1 VENFLENLK
10 LACATQRSISH
21 ICRQVAINRQQFNRY
36 INGDTQPSA
45 YNLARIAGYFGLAAG
60 DFSLPPAI
68 FRQRLQILEPP
79 VAVRAGLLEG
89 FPGDIE
95 ALRRHTGYFQ
105 TYHRSPSWPDLVICS
120 LSRIYEEH
128 GEMRVKSMERIR
140 DSDSEIRQDS
150 KYTGLAAFWRNRI
163 FITERSLGVNPM
175 LSQTILIPFEAA
187 HQRVYLRGVTL
198 GVAWRQGNLPY
209 ASRMIWRH
217 LGPKPN
223 LRATLS
229 RCGVLPLNA
238 RQLPPTVRSFLDGPP
253 AELLTV
259 PTEY

>member
-1 VENFLENLK
+1 MDSFTENLK
-10 LACATQRSISH
+10 AACATQRSISH
-21 ICRQVAINRQQFNRY
+21 ICREIGVNRQQFNRY
-36 INGDTQPSA
+36 INGETRPSA
-45 YNLARIAGYFGLAAG
+45 YNLARIAAYFGLASA
-60 DFSLPPAI
+60 DFTLPPAV
-68 FRQRLQILEPP
+68 FRQRLQWLERP
-79 VAVRAGLLEG
+79 VATGAGLLDG
-89 FPGDIE
+89 FPGDLA
-95 ALRRHTGYFQ
+95 ALRRHAGYFQ
-105 TYHRSPSWPDLVICS
+105 TYHRSPSWPDLVVCS
-120 LSRIYEEH
+120 MSRLYEAH

-140 DSDSEIRQDS
+140 DHDSEIRQDS

-163 FITERSLGVNPM
+163 FINERSLGVNPM

-187 HQRVYLRGVTL
+187 HQRLYLRGVTM

-217 LGPKPN
+217 LGSKPD
-223 LRATLS
+223 LRAALS

-238 RQLPPTVRSFLDGPP
+238 RQLPPTVRSFLEGPP